1 MKRKITMWVGTPYV
15 GSEWKEEITLDFPE
29 NATRQEIE
37 EEVEEYYKDWVWENI
52 NTGFQIEQ

>member
-1 MKRKITMWVGTPYV
+1 MWVGTPYV